1 MSTSAIDL
9 SRLPVPNIV
18 EALDFETILTEQLA
32 DLTARDPVFHG
43 LLESDPAMKILQVTA
58 YRELLMR
65 QRVNDSARGLMLA
78 YAMASDL
85 DHLGALMDVPRLTVT
100 PADPDKGTPAVM
112 ETDADLRKRIQ
123 LAPHGFSVA
132 GPEGAYIFHALGA
145 DSRVLDASATSPTPG
160 TVIVTILS
168 RDGDGTA
175 SADLLAIVAARLAA
189 DDVRPLTDYVLV
201 ESAEIVRYQV
211 RAKLF
216 TFPGP
221 DAAVVVAEAQRRMAQ
236 YVVEAHR
243 LGRGPT
249 LSGLYAALHVD
260 GVERVALSVPDA
272 DLNITRRQ
280 APFCDDILVEYGGV
294 HE

>member
-18 EALDFETILTEQLA
+18 EALDFETILAEQLA
-32 DLTARDPVFHG
+32 DLIVRDATFDG

-58 YRELLMR
+58 YRELHIR
-65 QRVNDSARGLMLA
+65 QRVNEAARALMLA
-78 YAMASDL
+78 YAMDNDL
-85 DHLGALMDVPRLTVT
+85 DHLGALMDVPRLVVT
-100 PADPDKGTPAVM
+100 PADPDQGTDAVM
-112 ETDADLRKRIQ
+112 ESNADLRKRIQ

-145 DSRVLDASATSPTPG
+145 DPRVLDASATSPSPG
-160 TVIVTILS
+160 VVVVTILS

-175 SADLLAIVAARLAA
+175 SPALLNIVAARLGA
-189 DDVRPLTDYVLV
+189 DNVRPLTDHLLV
-201 ESAEIVRYQV
+201 ESAQIIRYRV

-221 DAAVVVAEAQRRMAQ
+221 DAAVVVQEAQRRMQ
-236 YVVEAHR
+236 HYVTEAHR

-249 LSGLYAALHVD
+249 LSGIYAALHVD
-260 GVERVALSVPDA
+260 GVERVALTLPTK
-272 DLNITRRQ
+272 DLTISRRQ
-280 APFCDDILVEYGGV
+280 APFCDDIVVEYGGV
-294 HE
+294 YE